1 MITYLMLDKDDISIC
16 HGTITS
22 KEVKKELGIN
32 DNQFKN
38 MLNQAKVYKDKYI
51 LVEDFENKNQEDAF
65 NDKLFYETESLKRYY
80 ATRDGKFYVIYKS
93 GKTKY
98 LSGYLK
104 KKRDKDVLTIKA
116 SDKEYTAKNLIAS
129 LFIEE
134 YKPKD
139 TVLLKNNNPRD
150 VSADNLIVVDKATY
164 AKMTG
169 AMSRSKK
176 VGLYENGKLIKTY
189 RSAREAGRR
198 LYCSYQMICDI
209 CNNRFKKKEFDLRW
223 I

>member
-32 DNQFKN
+32 DNQFRNIVYLGKI
-38 MLNQAKVYKDKYI
+38 YKDKYI
-51 LVEDFENKNQEDAF
+51 LVEDFENNNQENAF
-65 NDKLFYETESLKRYY
+65 NDKLFYETKSLKRYY

-116 SDKEYTAKNLIAS
+116 ADKEYTAKNLIAS
-129 LFIEE
+129 LFLEE

-150 VSADNLIVVDKATY
+150 VSADNLIVVDKSIY

-176 VGLYENGKLIKTY
+176 VGLYENGNLIKTY
-189 RSAREAGRR
+189 RSARDAGRK

-209 CNNRFKKKEFDLRW
+209 CNNKFKKKEFDLRW